1 MHSDGWFIKEE
12 VAGTSS
18 SSLLCVLLAGSG
30 PDPLSLMEL
39 GGSGDESEPHSKMAH
54 SPSG

>member
-39 GGSGDESEPHSKMAH
+39 GGSGDELEPHSKMAH